1 MNTIDTLKQKM
12 EQKMEQ
18 RLEQKMEQKVQRLRE
33 ILASRAPLIVAY
45 SGGVD
50 SAYLAW
56 TAHQVLGG

>member
-1 MNTIDTLKQKM
+1 
-12 EQKMEQ
+12 MEQ
-18 RLEQKMEQKVQRLRE
+18 RLEQKIEQKVQRLRE